1 MLCRLHCLDKV
12 LGFEEEGEVMV
23 SSSGKRTAG
32 EGRTAGCR
40 RMKMRS
46 CLYNILGFR
55 FTSKL
60 RSFRIKLRSFRI
72 KLRSFVVYDY
82 I

>member
-1 MLCRLHCLDKV
+1 
-12 LGFEEEGEVMV
+12 MV
-23 SSSGKRTAG
+23 SSGGKRTAA

-46 CLYNILGFR
+46 CLHNILGFR

-60 RSFRIKLRSFRI
+60 RSFRIKLRSF
-72 KLRSFVVYDY
+72 VVYDY